1 MVKYIFVK
9 RTIIR
14 TLLGCLAFF
23 ALVLGV
29 FYIIHQCKRIPPRS
43 GSAVYASAKGKA
55 HALKAYA
62 VRNGYDTS
70 HCFLVD
76 YSLPSG
82 TPRFFIWNFATDEI
96 DFADF
101 CMHGAGTGNTEST
114 PHFSNDVGSNCSS
127 LGRFAVRKKQ
137 YGRALGEK
145 RSRAIVGLDPSNSN
159 ALRRG
164 LLIHDSYFLDG
175 QSLIP
180 RKHLPLNGASCSGCV
195 TITSKGFRKAKSLI
209 DGSPKGILM
218 WNYCGGR

>member
-1 MVKYIFVK
+1 MK
-9 RTIIR
+9 RSIIR
-14 TLLGCLAFF
+14 VLLGGLALF

-29 FYIIHQCKRIPPRS
+29 FYIIHQCKRVPPRG
-43 GSAVYASAKGKA
+43 GSAVHASAKGKA

-62 VRNGYDTS
+62 VRNGYDTC

-101 CMHGAGTGNTEST
+101 CMHGAGKGNT
-114 PHFSNDVGSNCSS
+114 GSNCSS
-127 LGRFAVRKKQ
+127 LGRFAVRKNR
-137 YGRALGEK
+137 YGKVLGEK
-145 RSRAIVGLDPSNSN
+145 RSRVIVGLDPSNSN

-195 TITSKGFRKAKSLI
+195 TITSKGFRKAKAII